1 MKNNRPNYKIIF
13 EDIIAKKYPEKEE
26 ECRQILNKKELT
38 TFNILELN
46 KRIFGTSIESL
57 LVNQKH
63 KSFNTSDIVE
73 ILTYQKKQN
82 LNNQQVS
89 KHFKLSRN
97 TVAKWKK
104 MFQMSSF

>member
-1 MKNNRPNYKIIF
+1 MKNNQPDYKAIF
-13 EDIIAKKYPEKEE
+13 EDIIAKKYPEKEKD
-26 ECRQILNKKELT
+26 CRNLLNKKVLT

-46 KRIFGTSIESL
+46 KKIFGISNESL
-57 LVNQKH
+57 LINQKH
-63 KSFNTSDIVE
+63 KSYNTSDIVE

-104 MFQMSSF
+104 MFQISSF